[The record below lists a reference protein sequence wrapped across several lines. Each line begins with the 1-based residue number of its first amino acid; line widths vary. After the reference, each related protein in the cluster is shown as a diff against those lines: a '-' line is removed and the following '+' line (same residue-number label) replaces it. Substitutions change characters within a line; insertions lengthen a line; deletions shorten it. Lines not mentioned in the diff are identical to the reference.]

1 MVDMKKITELLVNVV
16 GSDRVTDKDFDI
28 IPYSRDLSP
37 AKQKMPSHVVMP
49 ETREEIQDVL
59 RIAND
64 IDVPVYVRGGG
75 TSHWDAFLPQVSGP
89 SIMLDLRRMNKI
101 IDINK
106 RDLVATVQPNCT
118 WAKLDQELREKGLTY
133 LCSEAGGPAMTVGG
147 SVMKAGGGPHSTAKF
162 GFHGNQDVITLEM
175 VLPNGDVVETG
186 SAAWPSAGKFERQCL
201 GPDLAG
207 MFIGAEGILGICTE
221 LTLRI
226 RPAVDISE
234 RLTAVMPTL
243 DEVIEFGHFINR
255 HVGDEFLQGIYLWV
269 DPTAPDVFF
278 LMMDIFGY
286 EKEIVAHRKKR
297 IEDKIKELGGEIGD
311 RAPADDYYG
320 RILTGLTDLFKT
332 GVWHFFGSGSLR
344 IDDISF
350 LYRVWKEEVIE
361 KRGYTRA
368 GFGGQV
374 LPRRW
379 LAFMVTNYKEPEEWD
394 ELVKMCDE
402 IDEIVLAGPVVPYG
416 IGGRDGLRQF
426 VAERDTG
433 YYRLLKTLKR
443 TLDPKN
449 ILQRGIFIPEEEF

>member
-1 MVDMKKITELLVNVV
+1 MVDVGEITTLLTDIV
-16 GSDRVTDKDFDI
+16 GPDRVTDRDFDL

-37 AKQKMPSHVVMP
+37 AKQKLPSHVVMP
-49 ETREEIQDVL
+49 ETREEIQSIL
-59 RIAND
+59 QIAND

-75 TSHWDAFLPQVSGP
+75 TSHWDAFLPQVAGP
-89 SIMLDLRRMNKI
+89 SIMLDLGRMNKVL
-101 IDINK
+101 DINE
-106 RDLVATVQPNCT
+106 RDLVVTVQPNCT
-118 WAKLDQELREKGLTY
+118 WAKLDHALRNRGLTY

-175 VLPNGDVVETG
+175 VLPNGDIVETG

-234 RLTAVMPTL
+234 RMTAILPKL
-243 DEVIEFGHFINR
+243 DDVIEFGHFINR

-286 EKEIVAHRKKR
+286 EDKIIAHRKKL
-297 IEDKIKELGGEIGD
+297 IVDKIKELGGEIGD

-320 RILTGLTDLFKT
+320 RILTGLTDLFKA

-344 IDDISF
+344 IDDIPF
-350 LYRVWKEEVIE
+350 LYKVWKEEVIE
-361 KRGYTRA
+361 KRGYTKA

-379 LAFMVTNYKEPEEWD
+379 LAFMVTNYKEPEEWN

-402 IDEIVLAGPVVPYG
+402 IDEIVLNGPVVPYG
-416 IGGRDGLRQF
+416 IGGRDGLRKF
-426 VAERDTG
+426 VAARDTG